1 MTTMRE
7 RFYRL
12 AADALEDD
20 PRVAMVFADI
30 GVAEMPRHPR
40 LFNVGIREQLMIG
53 VAAGLALEGM
63 RPVAHS
69 YAPFLVERPYEQIKL
84 DLGHQDLGAV
94 LVSTGA
100 SYDGSSSGR
109 THQAPED
116 VALLAALPGWTIEI
130 PGHADELE
138 AAFRRA
144 LGGDGR
150 VYIRLTLESNAEPV
164 HGDGLTVLRHGSDAA
179 PLVVAVGPTL
189 DETLAATW
197 ELDATV
203 AYLSTVRPFARAG
216 LRNALRGT
224 DVDPRRAV
232 SRRHLV
238 RRRRARARRPPAPAA
253 RARRREPGAAP
264 LRHAGRAPRC
274 ARPGRRRHP
283 RRPGRVRN
291 AAAESGVAARR
302 PTRTATS
309 RCQAP
314 GRGSTEQRHGSTR
327 RAVRNHAE
335 LAGRRIA

>member
-7 RFYRL
+7 RFYRV

-20 PRVAMVFADI
+20 PRVALVFAEI
-30 GVAEMPRHPR
+30 GVAEMARHPR

-138 AAFRRA
+138 RAFRRA

-164 HGDGLTVLRHGSDAA
+164 HDDGLTVLRQGGDAA

-189 DETLAATW
+189 DAVLAATW

-203 AYLSTVRPFARAG
+203 AYLSTVRPFPRAG
-216 LRNALRGT
+216 LRHALRGT
-224 DVDPRRAV
+224 DVV
-232 SRRHLV
+232 LV
-238 RRRRARARRPPAPAA
+238 EPYLAGTSSADVARALVDRPHRLLALGVESPELRRYGTPAEHRSAQGLDAA
-253 RARRREPGAAP
+253 GIRAAIDAF
-264 LRHAGRAPRC
+264 
-274 ARPGRRRHP
+274 
-283 RRPGRVRN
+283 
-291 AAAESGVAARR
+291 
-302 PTRTATS
+302 
-309 RCQAP
+309 
-314 GRGSTEQRHGSTR
+314 
-327 RAVRNHAE
+327 AV
-335 LAGRRIA
+335 